1 MRLVPF
7 NDVIPVWNGL
17 ESKVRL
23 PFATVTLCGNRVLL
37 LVIYRRDP
45 SRNLRTPA
53 VNLIASLACSDFITG
68 CFVGYG
74 RAIIEFSAYFE
85 TSVPKALHAILDLG
99 GAESLAI
106 TTRHTSNSCQD
117 NRHLPAVLDGL
128 RAAPPV
134 LLRTKSDGNSEQGDL
149 VYRSPTH
156 HVTLLTT
163 HRPPLPT
170 TYRPRIDYLP
180 NANALVRN
188 RLPHLSLLMMV
199 PIVPTLPSP
208 GAPVVCSLPVLLTE
222 RKGLEPYVLAP
233 SSKPNGQYG
242 GRRGSL
248 TCLLKLT
255 IWSIA

>member
-7 NDVIPVWNGL
+7 NDMIPVWNGL

-37 LVIYRRDP
+37 IVIYRRDP

-53 VNLIASLACSDFITG
+53 GNLIASLACSGFITG

-106 TTRHTSNSCQD
+106 MTRHTSNSCQD

-134 LLRTKSDGNSEQGDL
+134 LYQILGLDNVHSVRHMKCSTLESKPSPSRNFRLSQAKRTVEAFRIQNSPPHSAWLERNEDL
-149 VYRSPTH
+149 PFIVLPSH
-156 HVTLLTT
+156 LENMLLTY
-163 HRPPLPT
+163 PYDKEGSKKENSGLCAGSSPV
-170 TYRPRIDYLP
+170 
-180 NANALVRN
+180 AL
-188 RLPHLSLLMMV
+188 
-199 PIVPTLPSP
+199 
-208 GAPVVCSLPVLLTE
+208 
-222 RKGLEPYVLAP
+222 
-233 SSKPNGQYG
+233 
-242 GRRGSL
+242 
-248 TCLLKLT
+248 
-255 IWSIA
+255 